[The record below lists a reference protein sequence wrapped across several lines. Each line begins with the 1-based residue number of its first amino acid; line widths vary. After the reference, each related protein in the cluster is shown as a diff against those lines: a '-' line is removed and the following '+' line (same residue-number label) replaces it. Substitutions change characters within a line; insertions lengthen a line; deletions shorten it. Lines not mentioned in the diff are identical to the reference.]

1 MLKLWLFK
9 NVFMQVC
16 QLYFKL
22 NLKPVKL
29 DLATKKGIVLAPHPD
44 DESIG
49 MGGTLALY
57 SKNLDVICVSSGQKV
72 KNKNSSNEGVNSRKK
87 ELENALT
94 LAGVETFVCL
104 DIPDQEILTH
114 YECFKTLNFS
124 DVDIIFLPNLLDQH
138 PDHKALAW
146 HLSRYIK
153 DFPKKVKPTLQIAF
167 YEVWNALALPN
178 AFVDIS
184 SVADTKRAMINAH
197 ASQEVSKA
205 YADKMLGLNAYR
217 GLLKNVDY
225 AEVFSV
231 VDIQTFQTTV
241 STLCFFEET
250 SFD

>member
-49 MGGTLALY
+49 MGGTLALFP
-57 SKNLDVICVSSGQKV
+57 KNLDVICVSSGQKE
-72 KNKNSSNEGVNSRKK
+72 KNVFASNQAENIRKT
-87 ELENALT
+87 ELKNALS
-94 LAGVETFVCL
+94 LAGIEAFHYL
-104 DIPDQEILTH
+104 DIPDQDVLNH
-114 YECFKTLNFS
+114 YERFKTVDFS
-124 DVDIIFLPNLLDQH
+124 EADIIFMPNLLDQH
-138 PDHKALAW
+138 PDHKALVW

-184 SVADTKRAMINAH
+184 PVADTKRAMINAH

-217 GLLKNVDY
+217 GL
-225 AEVFSV
+225 
-231 VDIQTFQTTV
+231 
-241 STLCFFEET
+241 
-250 SFD
+250 